1 MIPAAERAKR
11 RRADQ
16 DRTMTEPPPA
26 PPAPQE
32 PALSVIIACRNGA
45 ATLAETLEGL
55 AAQAWDRRWEV
66 VLADNGSTDGSV
78 ALFEGFAR
86 AHPRLACRVVDA
98 SARRGKSF
106 ALNTAIAAAL
116 APAVAVCDADDVPGA
131 GWLAAMGAALERHP
145 IVACRIDFDRLNR
158 GWIRKARGELQREGL
173 ERLAFLPALVH
184 AGGGTMGLQR
194 RLLEEIG
201 GFDEGFGYLED
212 TEFSLR
218 AQLAGHEIAFVPEA
232 VMHVRAREDLGPIF
246 RQSYSWGRYE
256 MKLVSRYR
264 DQGVDFAGGWP
275 SYLGTWR
282 RLLRHHLRQGLR
294 PRPEA
299 MPNAAWLRAG
309 AGRLSGQLAGMLR
322 YRVPPYRG
330 IGG

>member
-1 MIPAAERAKR
+1 
-11 RRADQ
+11 
-16 DRTMTEPPPA
+16 MTETPA
-26 PPAPQE
+26 PPAPGD
-32 PALSVIIACRNGA
+32 PALSVVIACRNGA
-45 ATLAETLEGL
+45 ATLRETLEGL
-55 AAQAWDRRWEV
+55 AAQAWDRPWEV

-106 ALNTAIAAAL
+106 ALNVAIAAAR

-131 GWLAAMGAALERHP
+131 GWLAAMGRALERHP

-158 GWIRKARGELQREGL
+158 GWIRRTRGELQREGL

-201 GFDEGFGYLED
+201 GFDEGFACCED
-212 TEFSLR
+212 TELGLR
-218 AQLAGHEIAFVPEA
+218 AQLAGHPIAFVPEA
-232 VMHVRAREDLGPIF
+232 VMHVRARDDLGPIF
-246 RQSYSWGRYE
+246 RQSYAWGRYE

-264 DQGVDFAGGWP
+264 GQGVDFAGGWR

-282 RLLRHHLRQGLR
+282 RLLRHHLRKGLR

-322 YRVPPYRG
+322 HRVPPYRG

>member
-1 MIPAAERAKR
+1 
-11 RRADQ
+11 
-16 DRTMTEPPPA
+16 MTETAA
-26 PPAPQE
+26 PPARPE
-32 PALSVIIACRNGA
+32 TPALSVVIACRNGA
-45 ATLAETLEGL
+45 ATLRETLEGL
-55 AAQAWDRRWEV
+55 AAQAWDRPWEV

-78 ALFEGFAR
+78 ALYEGFAR
-86 AHPRLACRVVDA
+86 AHPRLAARVVDA

-106 ALNTAIAAAL
+106 ALNAAIAAAR

-158 GWIRKARGELQREGL
+158 GWVRRTRGELQRDGL

-184 AGGGTMGLQR
+184 AGGGTMGVQR

-201 GFDEGFGYLED
+201 GFDEGFDCCED
-212 TEFSLR
+212 TEFGLR

-232 VMHVRAREDLGPIF
+232 VMHVRARPELAPIF

-264 DQGVDFAGGWP
+264 DQGVNFAGGWRH
-275 SYLGTWR
+275 YLGTWR
-282 RLLRHHLRQGLR
+282 RLLRHNLAKGLR
-294 PRPEA
+294 PAPET
-299 MPNAAWLRAG
+299 MPNAAWLRSG
-309 AGRLSGQLAGMLR
+309 AGRLAGQFAGMLR